1 MIQNKRE
8 EGGGGGGGEGLHPD
22 SLCISSSTVTVKKK
36 IH

>member
-8 EGGGGGGGEGLHPD
+8 EGGGGGGGLHPD

>member
-8 EGGGGGGGEGLHPD
+8 EGGEGGGGLHPD
-22 SLCISSSTVTVKKK
+22 SLWIISSTVTVKKE